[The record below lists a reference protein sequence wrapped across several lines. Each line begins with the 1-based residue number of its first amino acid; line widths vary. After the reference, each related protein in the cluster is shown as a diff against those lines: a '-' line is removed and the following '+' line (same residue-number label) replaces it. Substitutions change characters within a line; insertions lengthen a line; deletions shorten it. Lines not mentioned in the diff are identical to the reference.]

1 MKRRSLVILLLITGW
16 HLAGWSQAF
25 AEDYVVATV
34 GNDKI
39 YYSEI
44 LQAAERLNKYQKENF
59 DTDRDFRINFIR
71 EYAARYAASK
81 KAVEEGLDKD
91 TETGFDIE
99 QMRRG
104 ILADKLLSRDLDKI
118 SYAEQDVEKYYEQ
131 NKSRYQDKERVR
143 VSYIKVSTK
152 DEADKLFARLGK
164 GEKFELVGKGNIAK
178 YPNWIQKDTPM
189 FGPELMGMAP
199 GSLNGLFAFNIGGHS
214 QPVEGGDKNGY
225 FIFRIDEKIPAKD
238 LPYDQVKAQVELE
251 YAKML
256 KDRAVKAFIGGIFA
270 KEKVV
275 INEGEIK

>member
-1 MKRRSLVILLLITGW
+1 
-16 HLAGWSQAF
+16 
-25 AEDYVVATV
+25 
-34 GNDKI
+34 
-39 YYSEI
+39 
-44 LQAAERLNKYQKENF
+44 
-59 DTDRDFRINFIR
+59 
-71 EYAARYAASK
+71 
-81 KAVEEGLDKD
+81 
-91 TETGFDIE
+91 
-99 QMRRG
+99 
-104 ILADKLLSRDLDKI
+104 
-118 SYAEQDVEKYYEQ
+118 
-131 NKSRYQDKERVR
+131 
-143 VSYIKVSTK
+143 
-152 DEADKLFARLGK
+152 
-164 GEKFELVGKGNIAK
+164 
-178 YPNWIQKDTPM
+178 M